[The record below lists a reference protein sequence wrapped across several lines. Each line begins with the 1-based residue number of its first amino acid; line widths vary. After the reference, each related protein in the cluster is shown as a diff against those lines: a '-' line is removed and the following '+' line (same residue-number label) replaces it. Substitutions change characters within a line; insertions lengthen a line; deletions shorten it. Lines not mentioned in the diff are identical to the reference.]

1 MWRRNRP
8 KCGGEI
14 KIISSILN
22 PQVIKK
28 ILIHLGENAK
38 IPGLVPP
45 RGPPE
50 IEEWLPEL
58 NPYQ

>member
-1 MWRRNRP
+1 MKSFIEYRKN
-8 KCGGEI
+8 KGAFFL
-14 KIISSILN
+14 LN

-38 IPGLVPP
+38 IPGLAPP